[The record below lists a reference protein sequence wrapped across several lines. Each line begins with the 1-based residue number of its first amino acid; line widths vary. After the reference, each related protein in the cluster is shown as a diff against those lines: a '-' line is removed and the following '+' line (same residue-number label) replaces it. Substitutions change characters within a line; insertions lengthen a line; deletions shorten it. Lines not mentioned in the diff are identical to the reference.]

1 MSIMHDKNNLLK
13 PAKIKAI
20 KHPNYTVTAVLATIA
35 VFAILGALYM
45 TMMIAL
51 KSPSDMTNV
60 LAWPK
65 QFQFGCGLCYHALS
79 QTKPFFQST
88 LLLLHFGNV
97 YSFQRHYAALGA

>member
-35 VFAILGALYM
+35 VFAILGPLYM

-51 KSPSDMTNV
+51 K
-60 LAWPK
+60 
-65 QFQFGCGLCYHALS
+65 
-79 QTKPFFQST
+79 T
-88 LLLLHFGNV
+88 L
-97 YSFQRHYAALGA
+97 RI